1 MTIGNFSK
9 KDTKEEYRKQLERFK
24 SVVSKEEKVTIIG
37 HDQIDVDSVA
47 SGILL
52 SRLLTFLKIDN
63 EFAILQPVSKNDETF
78 QIIYN
83 LTGINMSD
91 YECNLENESRKLI
104 LVDHYETTH
113 AGSVIACIDHHPTE
127 KKNTYEFS
135 YVKNSSSVSFM
146 IYELMQAAGF
156 PLTAEDAKL
165 IVISMM
171 VDTVA
176 FRSSKTVPEE
186 ALIAKELARDFALDY
201 DYLEKYSLCLTPI
214 DEMSV
219 QDIVSNG
226 QKWYNFNSHGVGS
239 SYVQLYGLPSEK
251 EVLNW
256 LECLSLKRGVT
267 CSKLIVFIIFDT
279 KDSKTYEYQVMRRG
293 RCDYIKKIIH
303 NGILSRG
310 KDIMPKIERRLCSE
324 LSMQSEIEAII
335 KKLSSKSETIATME
349 SCTGGSLAGCITNVS
364 GASDILHESYVT
376 YCNDAKIKLGVP
388 AETIEEYTVYSLE
401 TAQAMAAAVKKYAN
415 SNIGI
420 GITGQ
425 LGRIDPQNSGV
436 EPNKAWYAI
445 EGDSKA
451 FSCEIILKNADVER
465 AEKKMIIINEIIEDL
480 YNRW

>member
-1 MTIGNFSK
+1 MKEIVIASENK
-9 KDTKEEYRKQLERFK
+9 RQIKEESEI
-24 SVVSKEEKVTIIG
+24 SKEE
-37 HDQIDVDSVA
+37 
-47 SGILL
+47 
-52 SRLLTFLKIDN
+52 F
-63 EFAILQPVSKNDETF
+63 
-78 QIIYN
+78 
-83 LTGINMSD
+83 
-91 YECNLENESRKLI
+91 
-104 LVDHYETTH
+104 
-113 AGSVIACIDHHPTE
+113 
-127 KKNTYEFS
+127 
-135 YVKNSSSVSFM
+135 
-146 IYELMQAAGF
+146 
-156 PLTAEDAKL
+156 
-165 IVISMM
+165 
-171 VDTVA
+171 
-176 FRSSKTVPEE
+176 
-186 ALIAKELARDFALDY
+186 AKEFKTDC
-201 DYLEKYSLCLTPI
+201 DYLEKNSLGVTRI

-226 QKWYNFNSHGVGS
+226 LKWYNFNSNKVGC

-256 LECLSLKRGVT
+256 LECLSLKREVT
-267 CSKLIVFIIFDT
+267 CSKLMIFIIFDT
-279 KDSKTYEYQVMRRG
+279 KKSKTYEYQAMRRG
-293 RCDYIKKIIH
+293 HSDYIKKIIH
-303 NGILSRG
+303 NEILSRG
-310 KDIMPKIERRLCSE
+310 KDIMPRIERRLCSE

-349 SCTGGSLAGCITNVS
+349 SCTGGSLVGCITNVS

-376 YCNDAKIKLGVP
+376 YCNGAKIKLGVP
-388 AETIEEYTVYSLE
+388 AETIDEYTVYSLE

-451 FSCEIILKNADVER
+451 FSCEIIIKNADVER